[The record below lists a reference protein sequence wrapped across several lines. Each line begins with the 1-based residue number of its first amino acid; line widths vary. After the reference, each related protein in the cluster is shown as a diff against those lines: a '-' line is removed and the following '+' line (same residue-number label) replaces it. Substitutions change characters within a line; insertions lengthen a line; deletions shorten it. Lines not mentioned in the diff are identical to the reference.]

1 MTRVLLV
8 DNIDSFTYNLAELLA
23 AVTGDRPVVVR
34 NDVAFDALDL
44 DSYDAVVL
52 SPGPGNPQNP
62 ADFGVCARIL
72 DETTIPVLGVCLGH
86 QGIAAAHGA
95 RVVRAAEP
103 MHGRLSRIRHTDTGL
118 FAGLDQPLSV
128 VRYHSLVVEN
138 LPDELTV
145 TAWTDDGVPMAI
157 EHTTLPRWGVQFHP
171 ESIESAGGHRLIA
184 NFLELARAA
193 RPRSAERPLETGAPT
208 DDAVGSTATRYDV
221 LVREVGV
228 DADPR
233 AVYDAVTGGDHGRF
247 WLDGSVEPDARVTI
261 LGDCR
266 GPLAEYVTYDVD
278 TTTVTVRS
286 SDGRTR
292 SRRTPFFDY
301 LDASLRERAVPR
313 DGAGENGDDK
323 NGDLPFDFRLGYVGY
338 LGYELK
344 AETGGDAVHSSPDPD
359 AALIFADRAVVLDH
373 DGRRAYVLA
382 LTDGSDTVRAM
393 SERWLDDT
401 EATLR
406 RLPCAGGGAEPMP
419 IATHPTDAGLDLR
432 HDHASYVELVAACQS
447 EIAAGETY
455 EVCLTN
461 VARSPVTVDPVSTF
475 DHLRTISPVPYG
487 ALLEFDGLSVV
498 STSPER
504 FLRIDRA
511 GVVESKPIKG
521 TRPRGATA
529 GADAAL
535 REDLISSE
543 KDRAENLM
551 IVDLVRNDLARV
563 CATGSVHV
571 PVLFGIESYASVH
584 QMVSTVRGTL
594 TDATAVDCVRAMFPG
609 GSMTGAPKVRTMQI
623 IDRLEA
629 GPRGVYSGSIGY
641 LSLNGTADLSIVIRT
656 LVSTANGAR
665 FGIGGAITALS
676 DPEEEFEETLVKAA
690 TMARALA
697 FAPIHAAVPSPA
709 HRPVL
714 PRRRR
719 SVVGRQHRT

>member
-8 DNIDSFTYNLAELLA
+8 DNVDSFTYNLAELLA
-23 AVTGDRPVVVR
+23 AVTGERPVVVR
-34 NDVAFDALDL
+34 NDVPFDSLDL
-44 DSYDAVVL
+44 ASYDAVVL

-72 DETTIPVLGVCLGH
+72 DETAMPVLGVCLGH

-95 RVVRAAEP
+95 CVVRAAEP
-103 MHGRLSRIRHTDTGL
+103 MHGRLSRIEHTGTGL
-118 FAGLDQPLSV
+118 FAGLDHPLSV
-128 VRYHSLVVEN
+128 VRYHSLIVEG
-138 LPDELTV
+138 LPDEVSV
-145 TAWTDDGVPMAI
+145 TAWTADGVPMAI
-157 EHTTLPRWGVQFHP
+157 EHATLPRWGVQFHP

-184 NFLELARAA
+184 NFLDLARAA
-193 RPRSAERPLETGAPT
+193 RPQRSTPVEAPPAPARAAGS
-208 DDAVGSTATRYDV
+208 DAVGYEV

-247 WLDGSVEPDARVTI
+247 WLDGSVEPDARFTI
-261 LGDCR
+261 IGDCR

-278 TTTVTVRS
+278 TTTVTVRG
-286 SDGRTR
+286 SDGR
-292 SRRTPFFDY
+292 SRTVRTPFFDY
-301 LDASLRERAVPR
+301 LDASLRDRALPHGGDRQDGDPR
-313 DGAGENGDDK
+313 G
-323 NGDLPFDFRLGYVGY
+323 GDLPFDFRLGYVGY

-359 AALIFADRAVVLDH
+359 AALVFADRAVVLDH
-373 DGRRAYVLA
+373 DGRRAFALA
-382 LTDGSDTVRAM
+382 LTDGSDAVRSA
-393 SERWLDDT
+393 SDRWLDEVET
-401 EATLR
+401 TLR
-406 RLPCAGGGAEPMP
+406 RLPCAGGGAEPTP
-419 IATHPTDAGLDLR
+419 IATHPTDTGLDLR
-432 HDHASYVELVAACQS
+432 HNHASYVDLVAHCQS

-487 ALLEFDGLSVV
+487 ALLEFDGLAVV

-504 FLRIDRA
+504 FLRIDTA

-535 REDLISSE
+535 REDLVASE

-551 IVDLVRNDLARV
+551 IVDLVRNDLSRV

-584 QMVSTVRGTL
+584 QMVSTVRGAL
-594 TDATAVDCVRAMFPG
+594 TDASAVDCVRAMFPG
-609 GSMTGAPKVRTMQI
+609 GSMTGAPKVRTMEI

-656 LVSTANGAR
+656 LVTTPEGAR

-676 DPEEEFEETLVKAA
+676 DPEEEFEETLVKAS

-697 FAPIHAAVPSPA
+697 AAPVRTTVAPAA
-709 HRPVL
+709 HRPAL
-714 PRRRR
+714 SRRRR
-719 SVVGRQHRT
+719 SAVGRQHRA